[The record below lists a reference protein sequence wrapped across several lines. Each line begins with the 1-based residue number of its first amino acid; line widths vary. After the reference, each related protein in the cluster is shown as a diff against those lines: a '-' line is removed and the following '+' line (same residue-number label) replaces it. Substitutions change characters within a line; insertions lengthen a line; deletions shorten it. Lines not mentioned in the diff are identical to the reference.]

1 MLKVPLVGT
10 ILGTIRVL
18 LILSTL
24 PVTILTIGMSFD
36 VSRITLDQNA
46 LFDSYTTRVDGS
58 DTISQF
64 TLEITNN
71 GYLFTFSESNV
82 TLSIFDP
89 QSPDTPLGT
98 ATQSFDIHPGQRQ
111 EKQFEIRMDTER
123 YLRTA
128 MFNVTTTVDGQLA
141 LDYQGRTIPFVIFTM
156 TSWNI
161 TRSQR

>member
-1 MLKVPLVGT
+1 VGT
-10 ILGTIRVL
+10 ILGLIRAL

-24 PVTILTIGMSFD
+24 PVTILTIGMTYD
-36 VSRITLDQNA
+36 ASRITLDQSA
-46 LFDSYTTRVDGS
+46 LLNSYSTRVDGS

-71 GYLFTFSESNV
+71 GYLFTFSESNI

-111 EKQFEIRMDTER
+111 EKQFEIRMETER
-123 YLRTA
+123 YLKTA
-128 MFNVTTTVDGQLA
+128 MFNVTATVDGRLA
-141 LDYQGRTIPFVIFTM
+141 LDYQDRTIPFVIFTM
-156 TSWNI
+156 TMWDLV
-161 TRSQR
+161 QRK